1 MRSTLARFSS
11 ISTPLECLLTM
22 PSLRSFTL
30 GKSRHGF
37 SQWIPSASE
46 WTKRCHTSAV
56 WSHALVGM
64 HPTSRQVPPSR
75 GCFSMSAVFNP
86 YRSEEHTSELQSL
99 RHLVC
104 RLLLEKKTDGTPS
117 PEPGR
122 VSQLA
127 LGNASV
133 GRKSGERGPKH
144 RGDSSRRGFHLRLF
158 FFFN

>member
-64 HPTSRQVPPSR
+64 HPTSRQVPVNKDFVIEKVEKIPLN
-75 GCFSMSAVFNP
+75 SAFTT
-86 YRSEEHTSELQSL
+86 RDLEE
-99 RHLVC
+99 
-104 RLLLEKKTDGTPS
+104 
-117 PEPGR
+117 
-122 VSQLA
+122 
-127 LGNASV
+127 
-133 GRKSGERGPKH
+133 
-144 RGDSSRRGFHLRLF
+144 
-158 FFFN
+158 